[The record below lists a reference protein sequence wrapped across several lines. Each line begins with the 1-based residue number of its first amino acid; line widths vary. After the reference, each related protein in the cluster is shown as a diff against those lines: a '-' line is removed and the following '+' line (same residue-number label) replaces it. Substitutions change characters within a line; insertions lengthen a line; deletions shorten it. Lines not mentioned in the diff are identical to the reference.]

1 MPVYGSVEDD
11 DSTQPHQ
18 LTNLRDLDYAPTYA
32 LSAAPLKGR
41 AQARRVR
48 VGVAAVLGAAVFAA
62 FYSTVSHSPTSASSG
77 SLDAAPSAVDGSDA
91 SLIGAPEGRPH
102 VSLETTDAGTAWLDV
117 HAIQFT
123 AGGSRQPGATG
134 YPTYNNKS
142 YLFETYYDEGIL
154 LSDLPGDGVDVVV
167 EETTCNSYLT
177 TRNDTDYGGKSTIS
191 KIRSD
196 HDDIIELYAYQGAPA
211 GIELVQTTGHLY
223 WADKEKG
230 VVYRGCVD
238 GYVDA
243 ACDLVEIVED
253 VPLVADL
260 SILLDTDEQCDWIYM
275 AIPET
280 GIYRANCTGHHKEEI
295 VSSDVAGQDV
305 MTVFIHEASDLV
317 YWASGG
323 DVYHANMVTG
333 NDTTLVF
340 NSTTHF
346 SLTNGTA
353 IEFITIIDDTLLM
366 SSETMSEIYFLD
378 LGGADASPGRLLR
391 HHKVH
396 GITDA
401 YDCSTTDSPTTH
413 PSMEPTNE
421 PTHRPTHPSPTAP
434 HPTAAPGDP
443 TTLPSPKPTHHPSPK
458 PTHHPSPVPTI
469 PAPSPVPTIPPKEAE
484 YTFCESTEIYL
495 EQHPALRIASG
506 GFNFSDSY
514 EDFAC
519 LAKPTEYTDTNLVHS
534 DYAMQNMTVN
544 VTFVKDTNSKG
555 QVMAVGLRSTQND
568 NAWGYGYCQG
578 YQKYL
583 CNVQIKNLKKAKLE
597 FKICGS
603 NGLYEDLY
611 VTELVAFS
619 TQHSYKLSFSALG
632 DALHCQLYDTED
644 YAAGPLLDHTV
655 NASEVHRI
663 AGNEIVSK
671 AGGGEFGSYS
681 STQYF
686 TNFDVYNHDEG
697 TYLQYAQ

>member
-196 HDDIIELYAYQGAPA
+196 HDEIIELYAYQGAPA

-223 WADKEKG
+223 WVSACAERKTSAPSPRQPDQLKLTTLYAITTSRQHTNTPTHQADKEKG

-243 ACDLVEIVED
+243 ACDRVEIVED

-275 AIPET
+275 AIPEVRMC
-280 GIYRANCTGHHKEEI
+280 GE
-295 VSSDVAGQDV
+295 V
-305 MTVFIHEASDLV
+305 
-317 YWASGG
+317 WGG
-323 DVYHANMVTG
+323 
-333 NDTTLVF
+333 
-340 NSTTHF
+340 
-346 SLTNGTA
+346 
-353 IEFITIIDDTLLM
+353 
-366 SSETMSEIYFLD
+366 
-378 LGGADASPGRLLR
+378 LG
-391 HHKVH
+391 
-396 GITDA
+396 
-401 YDCSTTDSPTTH
+401 
-413 PSMEPTNE
+413 
-421 PTHRPTHPSPTAP
+421 
-434 HPTAAPGDP
+434 
-443 TTLPSPKPTHHPSPK
+443 
-458 PTHHPSPVPTI
+458 
-469 PAPSPVPTIPPKEAE
+469 AE
-484 YTFCESTEIYL
+484 
-495 EQHPALRIASG
+495 
-506 GFNFSDSY
+506 
-514 EDFAC
+514 
-519 LAKPTEYTDTNLVHS
+519 
-534 DYAMQNMTVN
+534 
-544 VTFVKDTNSKG
+544 
-555 QVMAVGLRSTQND
+555 
-568 NAWGYGYCQG
+568 W
-578 YQKYL
+578 
-583 CNVQIKNLKKAKLE
+583 
-597 FKICGS
+597 
-603 NGLYEDLY
+603 
-611 VTELVAFS
+611 
-619 TQHSYKLSFSALG
+619 
-632 DALHCQLYDTED
+632 
-644 YAAGPLLDHTV
+644 
-655 NASEVHRI
+655 
-663 AGNEIVSK
+663 
-671 AGGGEFGSYS
+671 
-681 STQYF
+681 
-686 TNFDVYNHDEG
+686 
-697 TYLQYAQ
+697 